1 MASVPVDADPTDLV
15 PVQAENESEGGQEGD
30 SLRKPFYLSCH
41 GASLTHSA
49 FTRQYLCSLSNTA
62 GAFGVACLCVKQA
75 TASGRDSQ
83 LSRLANHTGSLR
95 SRTARLRGTGKG

>member
-41 GASLTHSA
+41 GASLTHISC
-49 FTRQYLCSLSNTA
+49 TRRCSLTHSIHEA
-62 GAFGVACLCVKQA
+62 IFVQFVKY
-75 TASGRDSQ
+75 SGRFWCCMFMCQAS
-83 LSRLANHTGSLR
+83 HGEW
-95 SRTARLRGTGKG
+95 